1 MPELI
6 EQLGLARFAP
16 GTDITLYRP
25 RGCSECG
32 GTGYHGRTSIFEVL
46 VVNDAVRKL
55 ILRNAEASELQRA
68 AVEHGMRTMY
78 VEGMMKA
85 LAGETTVDEVLKAA
99 RDE

>member
-1 MPELI
+1 M
-6 EQLGLARFAP
+6 
-16 GTDITLYRP
+16 LYRS

-32 GTGYHGRTSIFEVL
+32 ETGYHGRTTIFEVL
-46 VVNDAVRKL
+46 VVDDAVRKL
-55 ILRNAEASELQRA
+55 ILRNAEASELQRV

-99 RDE
+99 RE